1 MLYDFLEIICKIKF
15 HLPLALLLSP
25 PENRRMK
32 DCFIQ
37 AMIIQLKHTDCTLNI
52 QVYARQNIINMSYIL
67 NKKYGQVK
75 IVK

>member
-1 MLYDFLEIICKIKF
+1 MIFQKLFVKLKFL
-15 HLPLALLLSP
+15 LPLALLLSP
-25 PENRRMK
+25 PENRRIK

-52 QVYARQNIINMSYIL
+52 QVYARQKIINMSYVL